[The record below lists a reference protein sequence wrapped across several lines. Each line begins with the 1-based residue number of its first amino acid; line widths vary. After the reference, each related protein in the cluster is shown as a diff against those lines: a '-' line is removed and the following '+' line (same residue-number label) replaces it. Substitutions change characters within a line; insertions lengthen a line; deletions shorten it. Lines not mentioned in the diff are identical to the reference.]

1 MRQLGR
7 SLRELHPTVLKQP
20 PGAAAAG
27 DGAGG
32 VAFEVFSSNF
42 ARTQQS
48 AQGLLHGL
56 GAHEL
61 LGAEGAVPVVVRE
74 VRRAVWII
82 VCVFVWLILRPSP
95 PISSSS

>member
-7 SLRELHPTVLKQP
+7 SLRQLHPTVLKQQP

-61 LGAEGAVPVVVRE
+61 SGAEGAVPVVVRE
-74 VRRAVWII
+74 VSARGVIGC
-82 VCVFVWLILRPSP
+82 VCLLGGIYSCD
-95 PISSSS
+95 